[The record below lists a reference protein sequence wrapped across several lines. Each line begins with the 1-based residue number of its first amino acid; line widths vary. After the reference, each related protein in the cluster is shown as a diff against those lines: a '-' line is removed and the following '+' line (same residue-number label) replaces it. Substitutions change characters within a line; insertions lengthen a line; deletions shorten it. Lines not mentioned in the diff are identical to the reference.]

1 MTPNALLDE
10 ILRLPPEQRLK
21 LVEVVWDSLASSPD
35 AVGVPAWHREELDS
49 RLADPNEQATISW
62 QDVLARLR
70 RQTP

>member
-21 LVEVVWDSLASSPD
+21 LVQEVWDSLASSPD
-35 AVGVPAWHREELDS
+35 TVDVPAWHREELDS
-49 RLADPNEQATISW
+49 RLADPNEQATISL

-70 RQTP
+70 R